1 MNNSDGRQKILSFL
15 QALHY
20 IRQSVRK
27 RRYVTKML
35 SKNQDTLSRRKAALL
50 ELGSLSS
57 TDLQQI
63 ASHRLTLQ
71 SSPDSQPLS
80 CPSLKS
86 LKEAPSSRWSTGR
99 VGRAKVW
106 FSR

>member
-1 MNNSDGRQKILSFL
+1 MSNSDGRPRTLNFL

-20 IRQSVRK
+20 IQQSGRK
-27 RRYVTKML
+27 RRFVTKML
-35 SKNQDTLSRRKAALL
+35 SKNPDTLSRRKAALL

-57 TDLQQI
+57 TSLRQI
-63 ASHRLTLQ
+63 ASRRLTLQ
-71 SSPDSQPLS
+71 SSPDSLPLS

-86 LKEAPSSRWSTGR
+86 LKEEPSSRWSTGR
-99 VGRAKVW
+99 VGQAKAW